1 MELHVR
7 ILIIED
13 EKRLVDVIKRGL
25 IEQGFLVDVA
35 YDGEDG
41 QHLAETASIDLI
53 ILDIMLPKMSGIQ
66 VCYNLRSKE
75 INTPILMLTARD
87 SIEDRVRGLDSGA
100 DDYLVKPFDFSE
112 LLARIRALLRREPTQ
127 KTNVINIK
135 GLTLDT
141 STREVTRGENKIVL
155 TTKEYYILE
164 YLMRHPNA
172 VVSRL
177 MLEENAWNNES
188 DIESNVVDVY
198 IRRIRIKIDLEGEES
213 LIETVRGAGYRLKS

>member
-1 MELHVR
+1 MR

-25 IEQGFLVDVA
+25 IEQGFLVEVA

-41 QHLAETASIDLI
+41 QHIAETASIDLI

-66 VCYNLRSKE
+66 VCYNLRTRE

-100 DDYLVKPFDFSE
+100 DDYLVKPFAFSE
-112 LLARIRALLRREPTQ
+112 LLARIRALLRREPNQ
-127 KTNVINIK
+127 RTNVINTK

-141 STREVTRGENKIVL
+141 STREVSRGEKKLVL

-188 DIESNVVDVY
+188 DIESNIIDVY
-198 IRRIRIKIDLEGEES
+198 IRRLRSKIDLEGEES
-213 LIETVRGAGYRLKS
+213 LIETIRGAGYRLKS

>member
-1 MELHVR
+1 MR

-41 QHLAETASIDLI
+41 QHIAETASIDLI

-66 VCYNLRSKE
+66 VCYNLRTRE

-112 LLARIRALLRREPTQ
+112 LIARIRALLRREPTQ

-135 GLTLDT
+135 GLVLDT
-141 STREVTRGENKIVL
+141 STREVSRGEKKIVL

-164 YLMRHPNA
+164 YLMRHLNA

-198 IRRIRIKIDLEGEES
+198 IRRIRNKIDLEGEES
-213 LIETVRGAGYRLKS
+213 LIETIRGAGYRLKS